1 MFAFTLKAAL
11 FHDHHRLHL
20 IAHADAMVESL
31 LPSPLVNAAKSC
43 TSLAGVPTP
52 REDGEVQYQYLS
64 SHQQC
69 RVVVSFYQFNLLSIN
84 VNEANNFLHDNR
96 AEHFQATAV
105 PEKEMR
111 QKSCTQCDIVAHAQK
126 AEQIMT
132 PFP

>member
-1 MFAFTLKAAL
+1 VFAFTLKAAL

-96 AEHFQATAV
+96 AEHFQEVFSVA
-105 PEKEMR
+105 PG
-111 QKSCTQCDIVAHAQK
+111 CTIYSRNRGPRERDETKKLH
-126 AEQIMT
+126 
-132 PFP
+132 